1 LDVKKFDIQFE
12 KECVE
17 MNSDE
22 IHDFYIQDK
31 TSKKVIIGMN
41 QVDLWGGGSQ
51 TNRGY
56 KYIFENKLN
65 TQTSKLLCI
74 VCKDANIKLN
84 KGKIRESKKL
94 KILGEGFKNDTLCYL
109 GNLKNII
116 YKFFDMAV

>member
-1 LDVKKFDIQFE
+1 MKSLIFIFKIKHQKSNNWHE
-12 KECVE
+12 
-17 MNSDE
+17 S
-22 IHDFYIQDK
+22 
-31 TSKKVIIGMN
+31 IGSM
-41 QVDLWGGGSQ
+41 GGGSQ

-94 KILGEGFKNDTLCYL
+94 KILDEGFKNDTLCYL